1 MKTFLDRFHRPSRD
15 MPATVFYLSL
25 AALGLGLVAVILA
38 NTLRLE
44 ACHLCIF
51 QRLAC
56 FLTGV
61 SLFIAFATWDHFWL
75 SFIGLLGACVC
86 SAWGA
91 YVAAQQ
97 SWLQWFPAS
106 SFTCTTIEP
115 SFTERLVDRLGELAP
130 TLFMATGSCESEDLV
145 IFGLTLANWSFVFF
159 SGFLVA
165 GIGTLF
171 HERHSAKTSRQP
183 GASLRETS

>member
-1 MKTFLDRFHRPSRD
+1 MNTSADRLQLRSHD
-15 MPATVFYLSL
+15 APAIIFYLSL
-25 AALGLGLVAVILA
+25 AALSLGVLAVILA

-115 SFTERLVDRLGELAP
+115 SFTEKLVDRLGELVP

-159 SGFLVA
+159 CGFLA
-165 GIGTLF
+165 AAIWTLS
-171 HERHSAKTSRQP
+171 HAQHSAKTSRQT
-183 GASLRETS
+183 GAPLRETS